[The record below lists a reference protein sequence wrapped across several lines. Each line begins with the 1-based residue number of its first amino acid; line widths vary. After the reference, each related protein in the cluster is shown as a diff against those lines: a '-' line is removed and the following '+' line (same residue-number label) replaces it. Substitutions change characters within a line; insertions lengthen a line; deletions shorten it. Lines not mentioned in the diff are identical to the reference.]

1 MTVEEIR
8 REALRL
14 DPETRAELAH
24 VLLTS
29 LDNLSDVEVE
39 RLWLDEAARRDS
51 ELDEGTASSSPAQ
64 DVIARARSRRA

>member
-14 DPETRAELAH
+14 DPETRADLAH

-39 RLWLDEAARRDS
+39 RLCLDEAARRDP

-64 DVIARARSRRA
+64 DVLERARSRRA